1 MENQMTILNVSDVVY
16 DSVFIHKL
24 YSNPTLLEDLKCIE
38 TAKELFKFIKEFH
51 VDEFKVCTFFLLTE
65 TYTFK
70 KTIKSQDMNLNE
82 IENYKVVEMI
92 LQKGA
97 EGILGAGWSKQFL
110 AILEMNSSKIFDA
123 VRPS

>member
-1 MENQMTILNVSDVVY
+1 
-16 DSVFIHKL
+16 
-24 YSNPTLLEDLKCIE
+24 
-38 TAKELFKFIKEFH
+38 
-51 VDEFKVCTFFLLTE
+51 
-65 TYTFK
+65 
-70 KTIKSQDMNLNE
+70 MNLNE